1 MPNPYSY
8 TPAIATPVAAVTKR
22 SQLVLEVTPG
32 TTPGSPVY
40 KRMPTL
46 MITPAPAFTTT
57 KFRGQGFK
65 YPSQVVEGK
74 EWVTGKY
81 DGAATF
87 AELAYI
93 LSSYAKPATITT
105 IGTTAKKWAF
115 LPDTSNPD
123 GGSTYTVQHG
133 DSTSGWSST
142 YFQFASVVLNIT
154 RDAIK
159 VSGDCL
165 GQFWNTGVTI
175 AASPTLIE
183 NVPLIGNTVDVG
195 LDPTFGAI
203 GSTQI
208 KSPFELEINLPNKF
222 QAVFPLN
229 TAAPGHAG
237 TVEIAT
243 EPTIKLKIAAD
254 AASDALITNLRGASV
269 LFLQVDVVSAV
280 VADVTAPTF
289 YSFQFQAPLQ
299 VGDGG
304 AFSED
309 NGVYVAEW
317 TTNIVVDTA
326 DGFVWKC
333 NLVSKTAA
341 L

>member
-1 MPNPYSY
+1 MPNPYNY

-22 SQLVLEVTPG
+22 SQIVLETTPG
-32 TTPGSPVY
+32 TTPGSPTW

-46 MITPAPAFTTT
+46 MITPSPAFTTT

-74 EWVTGKY
+74 EWVTAKY
-81 DGAATF
+81 EGAATF
-87 AELAYI
+87 AELCYI
-93 LSSYAKPATITT
+93 LSSYGKPATITT

-115 LPDTSNPD
+115 VPDPNNPD
-123 GGSTYTVQHG
+123 GGSTYSLQHG
-133 DSTSGWSST
+133 DSTGGWST
-142 YFQFASVVLNIT
+142 TWLQFASVVLNMT

-165 GQFWNTGVTI
+165 GQYWNTGITLGS
-175 AASPTLIE
+175 SPTTIE

-195 LDPTFGAI
+195 LDTSFANI
-203 GSTQI
+203 GNTQI
-208 KSPFELEINLPNKF
+208 KSPFEIEISLPNKF

-237 TVEIAT
+237 TVEIPT
-243 EPTIKLKIAAD
+243 EPTVKMKIAAD
-254 AASDALITNLRGASV
+254 AASDALIGYLRGASV
-269 LFLQVDVVSAV
+269 IYMQIDVVSAV

-289 YSFQFQAPLQ
+289 YSAQFQMPLQ

-304 AFSED
+304 GFSED

-317 TTNIVVDTA
+317 TNNIVVDTA
-326 DGFVWKC
+326 NNFIWKA
-333 NLVSKTAA
+333 NLVNKMAA